1 MKPTRLP
8 EIWRKTTQELM
19 PALRP
24 PSQAGHYDI
33 YPATT
38 LGPGLIRMGFSALAE
53 SLATL
58 GTVVIDGYPGVFWD
72 HFHSQLA
79 DALDARGIRAHF
91 TNVAEAMLAPEQV
104 ELLIASYLGG
114 DDPLFGS
121 RYPGDLVDFFD
132 RQVLENLKPDPQA
145 DLNVLYGCG
154 AALAGWPA
162 SLIYVDVPKN
172 EIQFRARAGAVKNL
186 GAAYALDPKQSYK
199 RSYFIDWPVAN
210 KHKAAIL
217 PRLDWF
223 VDEQRPDNPTFMSGS
238 KLRNG
243 LTRMANSFFR
253 ARPWFEP
260 GPWGGQWIKAH
271 VSQLNQQVPNY
282 AWSFELIAP
291 ENGLIFESDELM
303 LEVSFDT
310 LMFQEYQAVLGDSA
324 ENFKNEFPIRYDFLD
339 TMDGGN
345 LSIQVHPRPEYIR
358 SNFGEIFT
366 QDECYYILD
375 CIPEARVNLG
385 FQETIDPQ
393 KFKNALI
400 HSAITGE
407 ALEMESYVQVLPAK
421 KHDLFLIP
429 NGTIHGSSIGNLV
442 LEISATP
449 YIFTFKMYDWL
460 RMDLDGKPR
469 TLNIERAFHNLYF
482 DRKGK
487 RIQEEFVSNPKI
499 ISQGALNDGAWWQ
512 VVHLPTHANHFYDVH
527 RLEFNGSID
536 VDTFGSC
543 HVLSLVE
550 GQTVR
555 IETANGSLNDF
566 HYAETFV
573 VPAAAQHYRLTSP
586 DGKAI
591 SVVKTFVKPAS
602 QWVPE
607 VVPDALK
614 S

>member
-1 MKPTRLP
+1 MANSLP
-8 EIWRKTTQELM
+8 EPWRKTTQILM
-19 PALRP
+19 PAKRP
-24 PSQAGHYDI
+24 LSSSGQYDI
-33 YPATT
+33 YPAFQ
-38 LGPGLIRMGFSALAE
+38 LDPGLMRAGFGPLAE
-53 SLATL
+53 TIASA
-58 GTVVIDGYPGVFWD
+58 GRVVIDGYPGVLWD
-72 HFHSQLA
+72 HFCGQLDQALIELGIQAHFVAVA
-79 DALDARGIRAHF
+79 DA
-91 TNVAEAMLAPEQV
+91 MLLPEMIDEIIAPF
-104 ELLIASYLGG
+104 LGG

-121 RYPGDLVDFFD
+121 RFPGQLADFFD
-132 RQVLENLKPDPQA
+132 KQRLQALAPDPQA
-145 DLNVLYGCG
+145 GLSVLYGCG
-154 AALAGWPA
+154 ASLAGWDG
-162 SLIYVDVPKN
+162 LLVYIDLPKN
-172 EIQFRARAGAVKNL
+172 EIQFRSRAFAASNL
-186 GAAYALDPKQSYK
+186 GAAAALDPKLAYK
-199 RSYFIDWPVAN
+199 RSYFIDWPAAN
-210 KHKAAIL
+210 KHKADLL
-217 PRLDWF
+217 PRLDWIL
-223 VDEQRPDNPTFMSGS
+223 DEQRPDDPTFMPGEV
-238 KLRNG
+238 LRDG
-243 LTRMANSFFR
+243 LSRMANSFFR

-271 VSQLNQQVPNY
+271 VSQLNHQVPNY

-291 ENGLIFESDELM
+291 ENGLLFQSDELM
-303 LEVSFDT
+303 LEVPFDT

-358 SNFGEIFT
+358 SNFGETFT

-393 KFKNALI
+393 KFQHALI
-400 HSAITGE
+400 HSAQTGE
-407 ALEMESYVQVLPAK
+407 ALEMDSYVQVLPAR

-429 NGTIHGSSIGNLV
+429 NGTIHGSGIGNLV

-469 TLNIERAFHNLYF
+469 TLNIERAFQNLYF
-482 DRKGK
+482 DRKGE
-487 RIQEEFVSNPKI
+487 RIREEFVSNPKVL
-499 ISQGALNDGAWWQ
+499 SQGALDDGTWWR
-512 VVHLPTHANHFYDVH
+512 VVHLPTHVNHFYDVH

-536 VDTFGSC
+536 VKTLGSC

-550 GQTVR
+550 GQMVR
-555 IETANGSLNDF
+555 IETADGSLADF
-566 HYAETFV
+566 HYAETFI
-573 VPAAAQHYRLTSP
+573 VPAAAKHYRLTSP

-602 QWVPE
+602 QWLPG